1 MLHDMLDWLATSR
14 KLEQAKKAMAMI
26 DAFQQSS
33 VPVIESADYTTLS
46 GDFLSLSSHPPSDHR
61 LTTDSKVLT
70 VIHLDFTTPQAETCE

>member
-14 KLEQAKKAMAMI
+14 KLEQAKKAKAMI

-46 GDFLSLSSHPPSDHR
+46 GDFLTLSSHPACDR
-61 LTTDSKVLT
+61 LTTDSKALT
-70 VIHLDFTTPQAETCE
+70 VIHLDFTTPQAATCE